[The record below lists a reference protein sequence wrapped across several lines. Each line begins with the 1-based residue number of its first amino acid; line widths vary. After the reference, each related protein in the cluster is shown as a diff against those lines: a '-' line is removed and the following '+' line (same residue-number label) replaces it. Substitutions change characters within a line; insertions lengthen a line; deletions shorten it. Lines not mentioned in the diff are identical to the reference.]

1 MKTTLIAAILA
12 ALFSMPTFAADTDT
26 AFSDDEAVQ
35 HSNHEKRCKGREG
48 SKACRMKH

>member
-12 ALFSMPTFAADTDT
+12 AMFSLPTFAADTET
-26 AFSDDEAVQ
+26 AFTDEAVQ
-35 HSNHEKRCKGREG
+35 HSNHKERCKGREG